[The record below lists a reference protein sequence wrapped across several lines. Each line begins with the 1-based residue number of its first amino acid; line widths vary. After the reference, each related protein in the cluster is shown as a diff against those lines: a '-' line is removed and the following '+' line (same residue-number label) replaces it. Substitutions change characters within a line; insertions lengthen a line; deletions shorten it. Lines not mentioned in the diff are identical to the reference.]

1 MSISIMSHKN
11 LEQDS
16 ILQLST
22 YQSNMLANELNL
34 ILLFNYKLTLDKY
47 TINKSALEKWALWN

>member
-1 MSISIMSHKN
+1 MSISIISHKN

-16 ILQLST
+16 ILQLSI

-34 ILLFNYKLTLDKY
+34 ILRFNYKLTLDKY
-47 TINKSALEKWALWN
+47 TMNKSALEKWALWN